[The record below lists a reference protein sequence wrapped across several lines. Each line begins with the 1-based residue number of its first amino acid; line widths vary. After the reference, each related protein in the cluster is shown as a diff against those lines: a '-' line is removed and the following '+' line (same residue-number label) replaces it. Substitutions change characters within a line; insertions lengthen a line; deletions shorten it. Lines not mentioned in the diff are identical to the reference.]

1 MCRVIGKPGATR
13 EDEEEATK
21 GTTVDNT
28 HNSCRKWNFQEC
40 PESCWNVV
48 CWSTPKV
55 KREKREWLGQRI
67 IIYKIGRRFFFFFS
81 FFCVF
86 LLHSPND
93 SRRVLLLAY
102 RLYMQHFS
110 IHIFFF
116 YFFILSNE
124 CMFFLHSMA
133 MPPSSSLS
141 NCHPLR
147 DGRPFAC
154 TCTRLL
160 RPRESFSFRFSLS
173 ISDVTKDFPHRQSF
187 SLLYYCTRPKGEPN
201 ARTKDETRTDM
212 RNFGSTQMYSMDEK
226 GR

>member
-1 MCRVIGKPGATR
+1 MVGSK
-13 EDEEEATK
+13 
-21 GTTVDNT
+21 N
-28 HNSCRKWNFQEC
+28 N
-40 PESCWNVV
+40 NVY
-48 CWSTPKV
+48 
-55 KREKREWLGQRI
+55 R
-67 IIYKIGRRFFFFFS
+67 IGRRFFFS

-102 RLYMQHFS
+102 RLYMQHFY
-110 IHIFFF
+110 IFFF
-116 YFFILSNE
+116 FTFLFFPTNACSSFIQWL
-124 CMFFLHSMA
+124 C
-133 MPPSSSLS
+133 PPSSSLS
-141 NCHPLR
+141 NSHPLR

-154 TCTRLL
+154 ACTRLL